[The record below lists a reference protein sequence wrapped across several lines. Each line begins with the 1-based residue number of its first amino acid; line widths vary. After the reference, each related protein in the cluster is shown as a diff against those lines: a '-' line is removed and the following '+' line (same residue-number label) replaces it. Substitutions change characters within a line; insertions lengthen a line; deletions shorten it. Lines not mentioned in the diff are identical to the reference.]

1 MGAGQSVDD
10 AKLREDGNLRGA
22 ARRAFFKEHG
32 RDPTKEEEERFTTAF
47 ERDDPTDTHLG
58 PVEAEEADALR
69 DTGSELIRAGAGR
82 EPTDDELSRFTE
94 KLARAFRRA
103 ALEAV
108 SDIETA
114 RRELVRRA
122 VAAERTRDPFVVLRR
137 VEAERRES
145 ERRIEPPPAPAR
157 AKASGD
163 AAAPSRVVFGPPPRP
178 ADESAAES
186 PFERAARLEHEKVRV
201 VAAVAHAGWS
211 STADSKKVVHGL
223 DNLISLAEDDKK
235 WDLKVKTCGDY
246 LAKLGAETRELHTA
260 AADRAIAERIGLKG
274 ESTYA
279 TVIQALAKETYDDV
293 REPGEELDYPSLS
306 SDDAADIALSFGSV
320 PWEDLEGYSSV
331 EFDSAIIVTRIGERV
346 KIMKTIHAAALAKRE
361 RDAAAE
367 LKQREAQ
374 SRAAEGGGAGPGGE
388 RP

>member
-10 AKLREDGNLRGA
+10 TKLREDGNLRGA

-58 PVEAEEADALR
+58 PVEAEEANALR

-157 AKASGD
+157 AASDTASDLAIARALSGD
-163 AAAPSRVVFGPPPRP
+163 H
-178 ADESAAES
+178 D
-186 PFERAARLEHEKVRV
+186 
-201 VAAVAHAGWS
+201 
-211 STADSKKVVHGL
+211 
-223 DNLISLAEDDKK
+223 
-235 WDLKVKTCGDY
+235 
-246 LAKLGAETRELHTA
+246 
-260 AADRAIAERIGLKG
+260 
-274 ESTYA
+274 
-279 TVIQALAKETYDDV
+279 
-293 REPGEELDYPSLS
+293 
-306 SDDAADIALSFGSV
+306 
-320 PWEDLEGYSSV
+320 
-331 EFDSAIIVTRIGERV
+331 
-346 KIMKTIHAAALAKRE
+346 AALAASLQAE
-361 RDAAAE
+361 EAAAAS
-367 LKQREAQ
+367 L
-374 SRAAEGGGAGPGGE
+374 P
-388 RP
+388 RPPP

>member
-1 MGAGQSVDD
+1 MGAGQSADTTTPG
-10 AKLREDGNLRGA
+10 KLQTA

-122 VAAERTRDPFVVLRR
+122 VEAERTRDPFVVLRR

-163 AAAPSRVVFGPPPRP
+163 AAAPSRVVFGPL
-178 ADESAAES
+178 
-186 PFERAARLEHEKVRV
+186 ERLHIRLDHGFK
-201 VAAVAHAGWS
+201 HGNHS
-211 STADSKKVVHGL
+211 DNDSQHFSF
-223 DNLISLAEDDKK
+223 DFP
-235 WDLKVKTCGDY
+235 
-246 LAKLGAETRELHTA
+246 ELY
-260 AADRAIAERIGLKG
+260 AIAVG
-274 ESTYA
+274 
-279 TVIQALAKETYDDV
+279 
-293 REPGEELDYPSLS
+293 
-306 SDDAADIALSFGSV
+306 
-320 PWEDLEGYSSV
+320 
-331 EFDSAIIVTRIGERV
+331 
-346 KIMKTIHAAALAKRE
+346 
-361 RDAAAE
+361 
-367 LKQREAQ
+367 
-374 SRAAEGGGAGPGGE
+374 
-388 RP
+388 